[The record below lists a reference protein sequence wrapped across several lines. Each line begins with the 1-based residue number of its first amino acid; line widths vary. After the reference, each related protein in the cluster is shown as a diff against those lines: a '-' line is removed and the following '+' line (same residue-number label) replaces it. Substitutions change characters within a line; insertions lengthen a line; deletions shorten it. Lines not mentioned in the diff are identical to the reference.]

1 MKKNTKLLYVDD
13 NRLIREEAVEYLS
26 LIYNQVLEA
35 SNGEEA
41 LEVYR
46 KNRPDIIIT
55 DIEMPIMNGIQMV
68 KAIRRQDKKIPIIIV
83 TAFLDT
89 EYLLE
94 AIELNL
100 IKYILKPI
108 SNYKLDSA
116 LELTHEYLNDKE
128 KKSIVQFS
136 AKSYYDQLNQVL
148 YYNHDLVRLTC
159 NETLL
164 LNLLCKNPY
173 ALVTYSEIKNKIWY
187 YEDNY
192 IDSLR
197 SLVRSLRRK
206 LKEDVIMNVS
216 GMGYR
221 ILLKN
226 SS

>member
-148 YYNHDLVRLTC
+148 YYNHDPIGLTR
-159 NETLL
+159 NEILL